1 VPSIVEGETVDA
13 TLVITLR
20 LFVQMK
26 QVLSIFR
33 LKNMAQTCSIDS
45 GPYPDISETELLIL
59 TSEGRV
65 SPPAS
70 LNLTT
75 SSLDNAAPPSP
86 LCISFA
92 GKFQGEE
99 LCSPKASTLGS
110 ELGLEPDSRVLDTA
124 PPPAKGTPQLSPM
137 ELFPHLFP
145 KAIVADQQ
153 EKAHDM
159 SFEPVQPNPSEPQ
172 FQSSSVYNPLMMDTS
187 LQHATPDTESASQFL
202 LPRPKLGYNPL
213 AFEQD
218 REKQQLEVEMSNKER
233 SFASREVSV
242 SEECFLGLSTGSAES
257 LIRTQEAIEMQVS
270 STSGVP
276 TASLLFP
283 SFYEVCD
290 FSKSSGKF
298 SLENR
303 C

>member
-1 VPSIVEGETVDA
+1 MPSIVEGETVDA

-145 KAIVADQQ
+145 KVRGIYCLGEHVGYAFDVLSLFYLSLDKQMYFSAI
-153 EKAHDM
+153 
-159 SFEPVQPNPSEPQ
+159 
-172 FQSSSVYNPLMMDTS
+172 T
-187 LQHATPDTESASQFL
+187 
-202 LPRPKLGYNPL
+202 
-213 AFEQD
+213 
-218 REKQQLEVEMSNKER
+218 
-233 SFASREVSV
+233 
-242 SEECFLGLSTGSAES
+242 
-257 LIRTQEAIEMQVS
+257 I
-270 STSGVP
+270 
-276 TASLLFP
+276 
-283 SFYEVCD
+283 
-290 FSKSSGKF
+290 
-298 SLENR
+298 
-303 C
+303 